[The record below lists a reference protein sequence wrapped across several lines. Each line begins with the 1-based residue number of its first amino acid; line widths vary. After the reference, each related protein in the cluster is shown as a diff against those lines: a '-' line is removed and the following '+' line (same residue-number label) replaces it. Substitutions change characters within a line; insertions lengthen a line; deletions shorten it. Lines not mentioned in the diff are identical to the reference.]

1 VEWLGDLSYSQLA
14 AEYNACDMFCLP
26 SVQEG
31 FGIAFLEAMA
41 CGLPVVA
48 TLAAAIPEV
57 VPDRRAGL
65 LVPPGDIAE
74 LAHALI
80 ELLARP
86 SQRAGY
92 GAFGRAY
99 VERFDWDRV
108 AQIFLDQVAPF
119 ARPGPA
125 AIRE

>member
-1 VEWLGDLSYSQLA
+1 LYRHADI
-14 AEYNACDMFCLP
+14 FCLP

-41 CGLPVVA
+41 CALPVVA
-48 TLAAAIPEV
+48 TLASAIPEV

-65 LVPPGDIAE
+65 LVRPSDQAA

-86 SQRAGY
+86 SLRAEY

-108 AQIFLDQVAPF
+108 AQIFLGQVAPLV
-119 ARPGPA
+119 GL
-125 AIRE
+125 